1 MEDIEIVSSSELS
14 SARSVTP
21 TVDTEDAT
29 SANIPIIYFGVETEP
44 FFFLCPLFP
53 SRISLGDHQFLTAEA
68 FFQAA
73 RFAKHPNLVTA
84 IKNTAVFC
92 LLIPI
97 LFQLFIL
104 QRWSKHVPHDWEER
118 RLEVMKEVQT
128 LKYAQYEQLR
138 ARLIQTGDCDL
149 IYKSN
154 TDNFFGCGQDG
165 QGLNHL
171 GRILMD
177 IRTSSR
183 MSQPPS
189 HAPLLQCFPDARMSP
204 GMSWS
209 STVWCANNAS
219 EKWHPHA
226 QPALK
231 EVTIYPAVANAVA
244 YKYAF
249 LHGIVHG
256 DEPWTLDVIV
266 QLHSAAV
273 EGDDGPQVKFTY
285 WHSGL
290 RDSRS
295 SEVYMRLASEN
306 LKWSSRGIY
315 IYSFTLKLNQWHS
328 RTPYSTISI
337 TFLPSKSTERD
348 CHPIR
353 PDHTL
358 SVAYWE

>member
-1 MEDIEIVSSSELS
+1 MDAIEVITNSEVSSE
-14 SARSVTP
+14 RSVTP
-21 TVDTEDAT
+21 TIDPDPLGAVPTPPVK
-29 SANIPIIYFGVETEP
+29 IFFGVETEP
-44 FFFLCPLFP
+44 FFFLSNFFP
-53 SRISLGDHQFLTAEA
+53 STLSFGPHKFLTAEA
-68 FFQAA
+68 LFQAA
-73 RFAKHPNLVTA
+73 KFGSWTA
-84 IKNTAVFC
+84 LRDSIIKTTWAEDMMDKV
-92 LLIPI
+92 
-97 LFQLFIL
+97 

-219 EKWHPHA
+219 EVWYPHA
-226 QPALK
+226 PPALK
-231 EVTIYPAVANAVA
+231 EVTIYPAVANAVP

-256 DEPWTLDVIV
+256 DEPWTLDILV

-273 EGDDGPQVKFTY
+273 EGDDGPQVKFIY
-285 WHSGL
+285 WHSGP

-295 SEVYMRLASEN
+295 SAVYMRLASEN

-315 IYSFTLKLNQWHS
+315 IYSLTLKLNQWHG
-328 RTPYSTISI
+328 RIPDCTISI

-348 CHPIR
+348 YHPIS

-358 SVAYWE
+358 SFACWE